1 MDPQGR
7 RDVPAD
13 GGSASDIEENVIR
26 APAVETYVDS
36 LSENIHEHMS
46 KVKLNLNMTHERIL
60 SKNDLFAFCLL
71 FAFCRLFM

>member
-46 KVKLNLNMTHERIL
+46 KVKLNLNMTHERIV
-60 SKNDLFAFCLL
+60 SKNDLFAFCFCLL
-71 FAFCRLFM
+71 FVDFFL